1 MATIN
6 GKGIQNFFI
15 TLADVLFTANIVP
28 GSIGL
33 GSSTNPTTTGIPIAA
48 GQTMKVRY
56 WVKVTVG
63 AAGGLRAII
72 VVPAGGTIF
81 SASFR
86 LNNTVA
92 PSSTI
97 AVQQASAAFTNALAN
112 AGTHWLEIEVVV
124 VNGATAGTVDLQM
137 AQNTSDAT
145 ALTVLRGAT
154 ADVTKI

>member
-1 MATIN
+1 MPSPN
-6 GKGIQNFFI
+6 GKGIQNFFV
-15 TLADVLFTANIVP
+15 TTADKLFTSNVTLDTINLGNIVGATP
-28 GSIGL
+28 S
-33 GSSTNPTTTGIPIAA
+33 GIPIAA
-48 GQTMKVRY
+48 GQTLKVRY
-56 WVKVTVG
+56 WVKFSVG
-63 AAGGLRAII
+63 ATGGIRAQL

-81 SASFR
+81 GVTIR

-97 AVQQASAAFTNALAN
+97 ATQQASAAFTNALAN
-112 AGTHWLEIEVVV
+112 AGTHWLEVEALI

-137 AQNTSDAT
+137 AQNTSDAL